1 MILLIFLTSLLIVT
15 LGNLLILRYLT
26 SVRNWSQRRMLQ
38 CLVLALPLLS
48 LGVSVSAWCLQS
60 DTVSWVERAMQ
71 VPLFLIFLIAASAFL
86 LNGVR
91 LILIFYFF
99 ARCHRQEDSGLQE
112 LSQPL
117 LQRLNLPSVRIL
129 CCAVDQPLALAW
141 GFFRPRILLS
151 RWMIEHL
158 DSQELEAVL
167 AHELHHIVQRDSLI
181 IWLATMLRDAFFYL
195 PTTRQAYRALQK
207 EKELACDDL
216 VVSVTRRPLALA
228 SALAKVW
235 VHMLEQGKPVSLVGT
250 HSFGGEDALL
260 PARIER
266 LRQHCASM
274 KNESS
279 TTVWLKST
287 SVTSLF
293 FLLQGIGL
301 VVLLAFL
308 VCGKMPFLPGA
319 F

>member
-1 MILLIFLTSLLIVT
+1 
-15 LGNLLILRYLT
+15 
-26 SVRNWSQRRMLQ
+26 
-38 CLVLALPLLS
+38 
-48 LGVSVSAWCLQS
+48 
-60 DTVSWVERAMQ
+60 
-71 VPLFLIFLIAASAFL
+71 
-86 LNGVR
+86 
-91 LILIFYFF
+91 
-99 ARCHRQEDSGLQE
+99 
-112 LSQPL
+112 
-117 LQRLNLPSVRIL
+117 
-129 CCAVDQPLALAW
+129 
-141 GFFRPRILLS
+141 
-151 RWMIEHL
+151 
-158 DSQELEAVL
+158 
-167 AHELHHIVQRDSLI
+167 
-181 IWLATMLRDAFFYL
+181 
-195 PTTRQAYRALQK
+195 
-207 EKELACDDL
+207 
-216 VVSVTRRPLALA
+216 
-228 SALAKVW
+228 
-235 VHMLEQGKPVSLVGT
+235 MLEQGKPVSLVGT